1 MQATSSIII
10 STRVFYNHLSVFI
23 SLSST
28 QSTRSLLLHK
38 NNKAMT
44 YLWILLAVALATSAV
59 GWIYFIYFFSIGYG
73 LSIAALAA
81 ATTVIFADDTTPP
94 AAIFSCTLFIY
105 GIRLAGY
112 LFVREK
118 KSPSYK
124 QILYQ
129 PDSKERKP
137 ILTMFMIWISC
148 ALLYVGQ
155 ISPITFYL
163 YNLSKGADVGTACA
177 WTGATIAF
185 IGFIIETIAD
195 AQKSIAKRRDSK
207 QFIST
212 GLYSIVRCPNYFGE
226 ILLWSGSFITCI
238 GAGCT
243 PWQWIIASLGYTGI
257 IYVMFSGARRLELRQ
272 QETYGN
278 NPQFRAYIKQCPLL
292 IPLLPIY
299 SLAKFKCLKA

>member
-1 MQATSSIII
+1 
-10 STRVFYNHLSVFI
+10 
-23 SLSST
+23 
-28 QSTRSLLLHK
+28 
-38 NNKAMT
+38 MT
-44 YLWILLAVALATSAV
+44 YLWILLAVSLATSAV

-81 ATTVIFADDTTPP
+81 AATIIFADSITLP
-94 AAIFSCTLFIY
+94 AIIFCCTLFIY

-137 ILTMFMIWISC
+137 LPTMFMIWISC

-163 YNLSKGADVGTACA
+163 YNLSKGADAGTAWVWA
-177 WTGATIAF
+177 GATVAF
-185 IGFIIETIAD
+185 IGFLIETIAD
-195 AQKSIAKRRDSK
+195 AQKSITKKRDPK
-207 QFIST
+207 QFVST
-212 GLYSIVRCPNYFGE
+212 GLYRIVRCPNYFGE

-238 GAGCT
+238 GAGCIA
-243 PWQWIIASLGYTGI
+243 WQWIIASLGYTGI

-272 QETYGN
+272 QESYGKYHTF
-278 NPQFRAYIKQCPLL
+278 QAYIHHRPLL
-292 IPLLPIY
+292 IPFLPIY
-299 SLAKFKCLKA
+299 SLAKHKWLKA

>member
-1 MQATSSIII
+1 M
-10 STRVFYNHLSVFI
+10 
-23 SLSST
+23 
-28 QSTRSLLLHK
+28 
-38 NNKAMT
+38 
-44 YLWILLAVALATSAV
+44 AVALATSAV

-81 ATTVIFADDTTPP
+81 ATTIIFADDITPP
-94 AAIFSCTLFIY
+94 AAIFCCTLFIY

-112 LFVREK
+112 LFAREK

-129 PDSKERKP
+129 PDCKEQKP
-137 ILTMFMIWISC
+137 RHIMFLTWFSC

-163 YNLSKGADVGTACA
+163 YNLSKGADIGTAWV

-185 IGFIIETIAD
+185 IGFLIETIAD
-195 AQKSIAKRRDSK
+195 AQKSIAKKRDPK
-207 QFIST
+207 QFVSA
-212 GLYSIVRCPNYFGE
+212 GLYRIVRCPNYFGE
-226 ILLWSGSFITCI
+226 ILLWSGSFIICFGTD
-238 GAGCT
+238 CT

-272 QETYGN
+272 QEIYSN
-278 NPQFRAYIKQCPLL
+278 NPAFTAYIHHRPLL
-292 IPLLPIY
+292 IPFLPIY
-299 SLAKFKCLKA
+299 SLAKLKWLKA

>member
-1 MQATSSIII
+1 
-10 STRVFYNHLSVFI
+10 
-23 SLSST
+23 
-28 QSTRSLLLHK
+28 
-38 NNKAMT
+38 MT
-44 YLWILLAVALATSAV
+44 YLWILLAVSLATSAV

-81 ATTVIFADDTTPP
+81 TITIIFAETITLP
-94 AAIFSCTLFIY
+94 AVIFSCTLFIY
-105 GIRLAGY
+105 GTRLAGY
-112 LFVREK
+112 LFIREK

-185 IGFIIETIAD
+185 IGFLIETIAD

-207 QFIST
+207 QFVST
-212 GLYSIVRCPNYFGE
+212 GLYRIMRCPNYFGE
-226 ILLWSGSFITCI
+226 ILLWSGSFIICF
-238 GAGCT
+238 GADCT
-243 PWQWIIASLGYTGI
+243 PWQWIIATLGYCGI
-257 IYVMFSGARRLELRQ
+257 IYVMFSGARRLEMRQ
-272 QETYGN
+272 QEIYGKS
-278 NPQFRAYIKQCPLL
+278 PQFQAYIHHRPLL
-292 IPLLPIY
+292 IPFLPIY
-299 SLAKFKCLKA
+299 SLAKLKWLKA

>member
-1 MQATSSIII
+1 
-10 STRVFYNHLSVFI
+10 
-23 SLSST
+23 
-28 QSTRSLLLHK
+28 
-38 NNKAMT
+38 MT
-44 YLWILLAVALATSAV
+44 YLWILLAVSLATSAV

-81 ATTVIFADDTTPP
+81 AATIIFADSITLP
-94 AAIFSCTLFIY
+94 ATISCCTLFIY

-137 ILTMFMIWISC
+137 IPAMLMIWISC

-163 YNLSKGADVGTACA
+163 YNTAQGADTDTAWVWA
-177 WTGATIAF
+177 GAAITFA
-185 IGFIIETIAD
+185 GFAIETIAD
-195 AQKSIAKRRDSK
+195 TQKSMAKKRNPK

-212 GLYSIVRCPNYFGE
+212 GLYSIVRYPNYFGE

-243 PWQWIIASLGYTGI
+243 AWQWVIASLGYTGI

-278 NPQFRAYIKQCPLL
+278 DTAFQTYTKQRPLL
-292 IPLLPIY
+292 IPFVPIY
-299 SLAKFKCLKA
+299 SLAKQKWLKA